1 VVTGGNQHF
10 QPKGG
15 ILMKRQ
21 SGFTLIELVLVVA
34 ILGVLA
40 MAALPK
46 LFNVQLSSAKSAA
59 KQAVVGAVQTGIAMK
74 GAEEVAQG
82 NTLAY
87 PATLDASAVGVAS
100 NANPLFGTVIATP
113 VTAAQWFKIAANCYA
128 YDTDGSAAVSVTD
141 DLYKYDSA
149 ATAGTFTFNNNTA
162 VVCN

>member
-1 VVTGGNQHF
+1 
-10 QPKGG
+10 
-15 ILMKRQ
+15 MKRQ

-82 NTLAY
+82 NSISY
-87 PATLDASAVGVAS
+87 PAALDGAAVGVAS

-113 VTAAQWFKIAANCYA
+113 VTAAQWFKVAANCYA
-128 YDTDGSAAVSVTD
+128 YDTTGNAALDVGD

-149 ATAGTFTFNNNTA
+149 ASAGTFTFSTNAA
-162 VVCN
+162 VVCP